1 MPKPKFIQVYGKTEN
16 LSEMSTEDLV
26 QTIEYYAGRDDF
38 EDPKEAAVELDRR
51 LGWSKIRERI
61 GDVNNAISSLH
72 DEIRRAKANPTIST
86 ILVTPPTY
94 KTHDFCERC
103 QKWYPKDTHV
113 PIKSETCRA

>member
-1 MPKPKFIQVYGKTEN
+1 MPKMTKPKFIQVYGKTEN

-72 DEIRRAKANPTIST
+72 EEIRRAKSNP
-86 ILVTPPTY
+86 VTPPTY
-94 KTHDFCERC
+94 KTHDFCEVCR
-103 QKWYPKDTHV
+103 KWYPKGTHI
-113 PIKSETCRA
+113 PKSETCRA